1 LDHQLSNGAHIL
13 DALFASQDNY
23 YRARAQG
30 RTVRTRPY
38 NEMCHELGRKEASK
52 ELGMY
57 QQVTYRTRYMGRG
70 LQTRK

>member
-1 LDHQLSNGAHIL
+1 
-13 DALFASQDNY
+13 
-23 YRARAQG
+23 
-30 RTVRTRPY
+30 
-38 NEMCHELGRKEASK
+38 MCHELGRKEASK